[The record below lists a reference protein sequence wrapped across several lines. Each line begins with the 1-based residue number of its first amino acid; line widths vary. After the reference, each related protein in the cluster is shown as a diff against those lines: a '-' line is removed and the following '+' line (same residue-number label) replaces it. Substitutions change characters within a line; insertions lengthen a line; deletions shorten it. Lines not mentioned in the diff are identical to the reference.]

1 MKLYILCLGNI
12 SKYFTATNMKKRK
25 EKNKKNTD
33 QKKQIKWINEYVYVF
48 LLIIVLLIIAIL
60 LYS

>member
-33 QKKQIKWINEYVYVF
+33 
-48 LLIIVLLIIAIL
+48 
-60 LYS
+60 